1 MRQKSYTYKLRT
13 FIKASHAVRW
23 QGVLGAEHPH
33 TWELIL
39 EIRPTVEQ
47 FTLKFEDIEAV
58 IADSIAPFHGQLLNN
73 VQPFDQIVPTPENF
87 AEQLFDLLA
96 DALTEIA
103 CQLHD
108 LSVGESP
115 TRYYSVA
122 LRELND

>member
-1 MRQKSYTYKLRT
+1 M
-13 FIKASHAVRW
+13 
-23 QGVLGAEHPH
+23 
-33 TWELIL
+33 
-39 EIRPTVEQ
+39 
-47 FTLKFEDIEAV
+47 
-58 IADSIAPFHGQLLNN
+58 
-73 VQPFDQIVPTPENF
+73 VPTLENF